1 MKWLHQI
8 VSFAVSASGDA
19 VMDCVA
25 NWMKVHQVTSHDN

>member
-8 VSFAVSASGDA
+8 MSFAVSASSDA

-25 NWMKVHQVTSHDN
+25 NWMKVTGSHDIM